1 MFASAVGI
9 GIFDT
14 AGARRDDMSYRDPSD
29 SSGVLIRLAMG
40 AIVLVVIG
48 VVEAVRWVMG
58 W

>member
-1 MFASAVGI
+1 
-9 GIFDT
+9 
-14 AGARRDDMSYRDPSD
+14 MSYRDPSD